1 MPCAYRFAASACGGG
16 LIARIPEW
24 GYDLGKFMD
33 ATILWRI
40 RGYILLATFAT
51 LIVFGGVGYAID
63 RYYGTLPKG
72 LLVSVFLSFP
82 VSNILAIRLAKAMTK
97 PS

>member
-1 MPCAYRFAASACGGG
+1 M
-16 LIARIPEW
+16 E
-24 GYDLGKFMD
+24 

-40 RGYILLATFAT
+40 RGYILLAIFGT
-51 LIVFGGVGYAID
+51 LVMFGGVGYTID
-63 RYYGTLPKG
+63 QYYGTLPKG

-82 VSNILAIRLAKAMTK
+82 VSNLLAIRLARAMTK